1 MNPRVVNRTDASALA
16 ALHARSFAKPWS
28 ASEFTDLLAQG
39 EVFGMMDV
47 EGFILI
53 RIAGGEAE
61 VLTLAVTPERR
72 RQGLGRSLLTAA
84 QTLARSRGIE
94 ALFLE
99 VAADN
104 AAAVALYKGAG
115 FEQVG
120 RRRGY
125 YAGPDGAVDALVLR
139 CDLNSQNA

>member
-1 MNPRVVNRTDASALA
+1 MNPRVVNRTDAEALA

-39 EVFGMMDV
+39 EVFGMMDDD
-47 EGFILI
+47 GFILI

-72 RQGLGRSLLTAA
+72 RQGIGRSLLTSA

-94 ALFLE
+94 TLFLE

-104 AAAVALYKGAG
+104 AAALGLNKGAG

-125 YAGPDGAVDALVLR
+125 YAGAGGTTDALVLR
-139 CDLNSQNA
+139 CDLNSPGA